1 MSKDELRYEYERER
15 GLRERTERVR
25 RVKRS
30 MIEVD
35 F

>member
-1 MSKDELRYEYERER
+1 MSKDELRYEYE
-15 GLRERTERVR
+15 RERTERVR

-30 MIEVD
+30 MIDVD

>member
-1 MSKDELRYEYERER
+1 MSKDELRYEYEREC
-15 GLRERTERVR
+15 GLRERVR

-30 MIEVD
+30 IIDVD